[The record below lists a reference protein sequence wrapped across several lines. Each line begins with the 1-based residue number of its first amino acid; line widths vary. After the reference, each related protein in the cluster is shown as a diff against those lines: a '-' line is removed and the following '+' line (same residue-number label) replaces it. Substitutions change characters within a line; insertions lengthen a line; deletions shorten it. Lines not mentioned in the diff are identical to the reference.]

1 MMTLLMLN
9 LNAHVGK
16 KIPLIAVAAAIVVA
30 AAFGA
35 PAVMEAAGG
44 GAQAVTNGSCD
55 NGYWPV
61 IFGGLFG
68 WFMDLIFGL
77 CR

>member
-44 GAQAVTNGSCD
+44 GQAVADNSCD
-55 NGYWPV
+55 GFYWPFA
-61 IFGGLFG
+61 FGGLFG
-68 WFMDLIFGL
+68 WLMDLIFGL